1 MLFFFK
7 VILNLKIIPTFSMSQ
22 TDWMKSNI
30 VSRTQSV
37 TIPGILQSPQEFR
50 NYQKN
55 CSLVQTPYLQMKL
68 SKQDIPMDG
77 ALWNAQ
83 YVLIS
88 DVTGLGRTRQK
99 PDLDYFFQ
107 TETRTQLLRRNPE
120 KPEPDCETR
129 QNPKG
134 FCKD

>member
-1 MLFFFK
+1 MIKQHIQIYFFFLIK
-7 VILNLKIIPTFSMSQ
+7 QIEYTQ
-22 TDWMKSNI
+22 TIWTAI
-30 VSRTQSV
+30 
-37 TIPGILQSPQEFR
+37 G
-50 NYQKN
+50 
-55 CSLVQTPYLQMKL
+55 
-68 SKQDIPMDG
+68 G
-77 ALWNAQ
+77 GG
-83 YVLIS
+83 S

-107 TETRTQLLRRNPE
+107 TETRTRLLRRNPE

>member
-1 MLFFFK
+1 MIVVFDLVRF
-7 VILNLKIIPTFSMSQ
+7 LKKTFEAG
-22 TDWMKSNI
+22 
-30 VSRTQSV
+30 VR
-37 TIPGILQSPQEFR
+37 
-50 NYQKN
+50 
-55 CSLVQTPYLQMKL
+55 
-68 SKQDIPMDG
+68 
-77 ALWNAQ
+77 
-83 YVLIS
+83 IS

-107 TETRTQLLRRNPE
+107 TETRTRLLRRNPE

>member
-1 MLFFFK
+1 MSSSLNRTWQSPVIACNTQITSPLCNNTTYLLVGTQSFTYFNFLELKEVLRLWFFKTQKRKYLFFCF
-7 VILNLKIIPTFSMSQ
+7 
-22 TDWMKSNI
+22 
-30 VSRTQSV
+30 V
-37 TIPGILQSPQEFR
+37 TL
-50 NYQKN
+50 
-55 CSLVQTPYLQMKL
+55 
-68 SKQDIPMDG
+68 
-77 ALWNAQ
+77 
-83 YVLIS
+83 LIWVNVS

-107 TETRTQLLRRNPE
+107 TETRTRLLRRNPE